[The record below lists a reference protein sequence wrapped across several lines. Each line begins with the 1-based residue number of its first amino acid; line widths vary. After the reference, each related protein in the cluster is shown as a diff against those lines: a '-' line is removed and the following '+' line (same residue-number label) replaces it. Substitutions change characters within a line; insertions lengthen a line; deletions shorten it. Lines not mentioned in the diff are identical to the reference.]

1 MTDQKVRYTERSY
14 MQLILQKDPQFHAE
28 NRDVPFYD
36 FSHHPGGRIF
46 RGDPRK
52 VATAYPDP

>member
-1 MTDQKVRYTERSY
+1 MSDQRVRTIERSY
-14 MQLILQKDPQFHAE
+14 MQLVLQRDPQFYAE

-36 FSHHPGGRIF
+36 FSHHPNGRVF

-52 VATAYPDP
+52 VATAYPDE